1 MSIQEF
7 ELFHPGGVS
16 VSRRLTERELV
27 GALPS
32 LAATRRDMNTGWVWY
47 SLPTFPD
54 GDVRLSIALAFD
66 SGLLSSM
73 QISDA
78 NSEFGTDWGS
88 WSEGKEHARVASV
101 AKWLVKRGYPP
112 GHYPWGEVWAT
123 YDPRSAGGSG
133 GVRYI

>member
-7 ELFHPGGVS
+7 ELYHPAGVP

-32 LAATRRDMNTGWVWY
+32 VAATRRDMHAGWVWY
-47 SLPTFPD
+47 SLPTFRD
-54 GDVRLSIALAFD
+54 GDVHLSIALAFD
-66 SGLLSSM
+66 SGLLSSV

-78 NSEFGTDWGS
+78 NPEFGTDWGS
-88 WSEGKEHARVASV
+88 WSEDKEHSRVASV
-101 AKWLVKRGYPP
+101 IKWLVQRGYPP
-112 GHYPWGEVWAT
+112 GHYPWGEVWAA

-133 GVRYI
+133 GVRYT